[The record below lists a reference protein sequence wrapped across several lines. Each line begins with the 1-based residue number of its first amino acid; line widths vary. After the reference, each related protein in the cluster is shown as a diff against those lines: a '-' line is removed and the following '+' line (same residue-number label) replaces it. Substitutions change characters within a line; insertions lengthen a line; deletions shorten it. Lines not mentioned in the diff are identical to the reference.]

1 MVLLKLCIRPMPV
14 VGWSPLTAALEPV
27 AAVIALALS
36 SSLNGVLALTNLL
49 ALAMAA
55 GAMFFVVTH

>member
-1 MVLLKLCIRPMPV
+1 MPV